1 MIGETA
7 MNEWWQITLA
17 ICGGALVLINF
28 GNAIVNLVK
37 SAKSPTTNL
46 EERVTLI
53 ERKLEFEIKAVFVEY
68 DARFGRDKAK
78 IESIEEGNKV
88 TQKALLALLEHS
100 IDGNNTEGLKKAK
113 ESLSQY
119 LIDR

>member
-1 MIGETA
+1 
-7 MNEWWQITLA
+7 MNEWWQITLV
-17 ICGGALVLINF
+17 ILGALITIFTVWEKIESR
-28 GNAIVNLVK
+28 VK
-37 SAKSPTTNL
+37 KTKEPTTNL
-46 EERVTLI
+46 DERVTLI
-53 ERKLEFEIKAVFVEY
+53 ERKLEYEIKATFIEY

-78 IESIEEGNKV
+78 IETIEEGNKV

-100 IDGNNTEGLKKAK
+100 IDGNNTDGLKKAK

>member
-1 MIGETA
+1 MS
-7 MNEWWQITLA
+7 EWLSITLA

-53 ERKLEFEIKAVFVEY
+53 EKKLEFEIKAVFVEY

-88 TQKALLALLEHS
+88 VQKSILALLEHS

-113 ESLSQY
+113 NELSQY